1 MERKLLLLGLLRGQN
16 MHGYQLNE
24 FIDSHLGSTVHLT
37 KPTAYRLLN
46 NMADEGWVTCREERE
61 GSRPPR
67 RVFAITPRGEA
78 AFQQLLRESLADYQ
92 PVVFPGLVALLFL
105 DEIPPQEA
113 AELLQKRRASVEN
126 ALRIAHAHEAHHG
139 ESAALMLSHQVR
151 HLETEL
157 SWLDQVIAQ
166 LAGSQES

>member
-1 MERKLLLLGLLRGQN
+1 MERKLLLLGLLRGQD

-46 NMADEGWVTCREERE
+46 HMAGEGWVTCSEERE

-67 RVFAITPRGEA
+67 RVFAITPEGEA

-113 AELLQKRRASVEN
+113 AELLQKRRASVESV
-126 ALRIAHAHEAHHG
+126 LRTAHAHEVHHG
-139 ESAALMLSHQVR
+139 EGAALMLSHQVR

-157 SWLDQVIAQ
+157 LWLDQVIAQ
-166 LAGSQES
+166 LSNRT